1 MQRREFVASGATAL
15 AGTAVLAGA
24 AGCLAGGDRDPSE
37 RPWTEQERIDDP
49 DGEHDLYVENH
60 TDTTEPAWVRVVR
73 EDGAYLV
80 DGRYEL
86 PDERGIE
93 FDEVAAWE
101 TTYTVDVAIDGEPTR
116 SVEWHTESCNG
127 TESPN
132 GGSRD
137 AGVRVLAAEDDPDR
151 AHRLELHVN
160 QCDALGMAS
169 QLPAGPASTFK
180 LGE

>member
-1 MQRREFVASGATAL
+1 M
-15 AGTAVLAGA
+15 
-24 AGCLAGGDRDPSE
+24 
-37 RPWTEQERIDDP
+37 
-49 DGEHDLYVENH
+49 
-60 TDTTEPAWVRVVR
+60 RVVR

-93 FDEVAAWE
+93 FDDVAAWE

-132 GGSRD
+132 SGSRD

-180 LGE
+180 LDE